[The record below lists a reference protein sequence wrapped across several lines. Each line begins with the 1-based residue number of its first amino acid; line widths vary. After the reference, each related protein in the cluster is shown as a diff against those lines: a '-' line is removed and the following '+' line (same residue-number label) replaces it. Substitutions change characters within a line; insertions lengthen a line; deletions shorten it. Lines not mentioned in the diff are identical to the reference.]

1 MSNKHLPFVTHDP
14 LFILFISLLLLIARP
29 ASSQESER
37 LTPAQ
42 AEAFVARLL
51 QPNGDISEWVD
62 PAVLQRSR
70 RLGIEYQGL
79 VNKVLIQYD
88 LANPIKIA
96 LRGKKLRKTLTIDTL
111 EAPFSRLIVGVP
123 EKDYAQQ
130 FYFRGTRL
138 VAPADYHTRN
148 WGEAESRY
156 FRFRFSEPAD
166 FNHYAVEEL
175 DRFVAETLTLLEV
188 DSAGQALLEQ
198 EKIVYLLCHDTDEMK
213 AITGFESRGI
223 YILAQDQIISTFNSH
238 RHEVAHLL
246 INFKLR
252 KLPLYT
258 HPFLQEGF
266 ACAVGGRG
274 GKSVRV
280 INELGAF
287 LQASRF
293 VVYEDILPLQGFQD
307 HDPSLSYALS
317 GLYSRFLLS
326 RWTLADYLAFYQAH
340 SGRSERARGKPL
352 QAGSLPPAEEFA
364 RYVETFQLDNWIA
377 FPDSAPEEAP
387 LREGT
392 WGGIWDL
399 DDAYYFRIRS
409 SLRLTPA
416 DPPVDFRSREFEEIF
431 PGESYRGQMYLLE
444 VKEGEIKLFNFYN
457 AVLEAFFSN
466 GLTTAPRV
474 LRNAV
479 GEYGFAISKKAFG
492 RPLEE
497 MQISE

>member
-1 MSNKHLPFVTHDP
+1 MSIQHLPFTTRHGR
-14 LFILFISLLLLIARP
+14 FMFFISLLLLIAPP
-29 ASSQESER
+29 APSQDSGR

-88 LANPIKIA
+88 LADPIKAA
-96 LRGKKLRKTLTIDTL
+96 LRGNKLHQTLAIDTL
-111 EAPFSRLIVGVP
+111 EAPFSRLTVTVA
-123 EKDYAQQ
+123 EKDYTRE
-130 FYFRGTRL
+130 FYFRGDRL
-138 VAPADYHTRN
+138 VAPGDYDTRH
-148 WGEAESRY
+148 WRKAESR
-156 FRFRFSEPAD
+156 FFRFSFSNPAD
-166 FNHYAVEEL
+166 FNPYAAEEL
-175 DRFVAETLTLLEV
+175 DRFVEEALALLEV
-188 DSAGQALLEQ
+188 DSAGQALLER
-198 EKIVYLLCHDTDEMK
+198 EKISYLLCHDTGEMK

-223 YILAQDQIISTFNSH
+223 YILAQDQVVSTFNSH

-293 VVYEDILPLQGFQD
+293 VTYEEILPLQGFQD

-317 GLYSRFLLS
+317 GLYSRFLLA
-326 RWTLADYLAFYQAH
+326 RWPPADYLAFYRAH
-340 SGRSERARGKPL
+340 SGRSERARGRPL
-352 QAGSLPPAEEFA
+352 QAADLPPAEDFA
-364 RYVETFQLDNWIA
+364 RFVAAFEKDNWIT
-377 FPDSAPEEAP
+377 FPDSAPPGAP
-387 LREGT
+387 LREGA
-392 WGGIWDL
+392 WGGIWNL
-399 DDAYYFRIRS
+399 GEAYYFRIRS
-409 SLRLTPA
+409 SLRLTPEN
-416 DPPVDFRSREFEEIF
+416 PPADFRSREFVEIF
-431 PGESYRGQMYLLE
+431 PGEPYRGQMYLLE

-466 GLTTAPRV
+466 GLTTEPRV
-474 LRNAV
+474 LRNEA
-479 GEYGFAISKKAFG
+479 GEYVFAIRKEAFG

-497 MQISE
+497 LQISE

>member
-1 MSNKHLPFVTHDP
+1 MSNKHLPFVTHYP
-14 LFILFISLLLLIARP
+14 LFILFFSLLLLLAPP
-29 ASSQESER
+29 APAQDSER

-70 RLGIEYQGL
+70 RLGIEYLGL

-88 LANPIKIA
+88 LADPIKIA

-111 EAPFSRLIVGVP
+111 EAPFSRLNVGVA
-123 EKDYAQQ
+123 EQDYTTQ
-130 FYFRGTRL
+130 FYFRGDRLIAPGDYYTR
-138 VAPADYHTRN
+138 HWRK
-148 WGEAESRY
+148 AESRY
-156 FRFRFSEPAD
+156 FHFRFRDPAD
-166 FNHYAVEEL
+166 FNPYAAAEL
-175 DRFVAETLTLLEV
+175 DSFVAQTLALLEV
-188 DSAGQALLEQ
+188 DSTGQALLER
-198 EKIVYLLCHDTDEMK
+198 EKISYLLCHDTGEMK

-293 VVYEDILPLQGFQD
+293 VTYEEILPLQGFQD

-326 RWTLADYLAFYQAH
+326 RWSLADYLAFYRAH

-352 QAGSLPPAEEFA
+352 QAGNLPPAEDFA
-364 RYVETFQLDNWIA
+364 RFVAAYQQENWIS
-377 FPDSAPEEAP
+377 FPNSAPPGAP
-387 LREGT
+387 LQEGS

-399 DDAYYFRIRS
+399 GEAYYFRIRS
-409 SLRLTPA
+409 SLRLTPENL
-416 DPPVDFRSREFEEIF
+416 PVDFRSREFVEIF

-466 GLTTAPRV
+466 GLTTEPRA
-474 LRNAV
+474 LRNEE
-479 GEYGFAISKKAFG
+479 GEYEFAIRKEAFG

-497 MQISE
+497 LQIRE